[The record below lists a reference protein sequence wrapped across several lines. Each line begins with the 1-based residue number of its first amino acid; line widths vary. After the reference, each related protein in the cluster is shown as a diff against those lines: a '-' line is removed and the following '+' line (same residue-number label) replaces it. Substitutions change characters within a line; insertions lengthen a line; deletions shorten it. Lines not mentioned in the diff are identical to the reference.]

1 MAKQYV
7 GMAVTDFDGTL
18 LGSNSKVSDRNLKT
32 LYRLKQESICRVIAT
47 GRSVYS
53 LDKEI
58 SPDFPVDYLVF
69 SSGAGIMDWKS
80 REIIKSYTL
89 NNEQVSE
96 ISKVFR
102 KHKLNFMVHNPLPD
116 NHRFC
121 YYLYDDAHEDF
132 HRRCSMYGDYAS
144 QKKYYWEHEKDAS
157 QLLAVM
163 KKDLELF
170 YKVKKD
176 LDHYRVIRT
185 TSPIGGNSIWMEI
198 FPKNVSKGLATKW
211 LCHHL
216 EIDAEKTIGI
226 GNDYNDL
233 ELLNFTKQSF
243 VVDNAPE
250 ELKNIYTLCSSNDED
265 GFADALAKSEMKIQV
280 ERQHG

>member
-1 MAKQYV
+1 MA
-7 GMAVTDFDGTL
+7 ATDFDGTL
-18 LGSNSKVSDRNLKT
+18 LGSNSKVSERNLNT
-32 LYRLKQESICRVIAT
+32 LHQLKQENICRVIAT

-53 LDKEI
+53 LNKVI
-58 SPDFPVDYLVF
+58 SPDFPIDYLVF

-89 NNEQVSE
+89 NNKQVAE
-96 ISKVFR
+96 ISKIIR
-102 KHKLNFMVHNPLPD
+102 KYKLNFMVHNPLPD
-116 NHRFC
+116 NHKFC

-132 HRRCSMYGDYAS
+132 HRRCSMYEDFAS
-144 QKKYYWEHEKDAS
+144 QKKYHLEHEKDAS

-211 LCHHL
+211 LCHQLKIDL
-216 EIDAEKTIGI
+216 EQTIGI

-233 ELLNFTKQSF
+233 ELLDFTKQSF
-243 VVDNAPE
+243 VVDNAPGD
-250 ELKNIYTLCSSNDED
+250 LKKAYQVCSSNNMD
-265 GFADALAKSEMKIQV
+265 GFADALAKSKMRIQV
-280 ERQHG
+280 GEYFRKWDKV